1 MYELSTI
8 LESIWR
14 RRRFAT
20 ALFILLAVI
29 GGVAVMLLPRT
40 YSTSSEVLVKRPD
53 TQQQSTA
60 YPQIDALLAWN
71 RDTAIETYVALAQQP
86 AIAERVIRRLDL
98 KIRVKDLLTKK
109 VVVKPLT
116 NSDILSI
123 SVDWNDPV
131 RSAAIANSFAHAF
144 VDRQRELAA
153 SQASE
158 AVASLSL
165 ALGKAQSDLANAD
178 RALTLFESR
187 RALDDPSAQTA
198 SILSAIGDVQGKE
211 RAAALD
217 KAQADGQLSSVVAQL
232 NGAPRNIDANELV
245 SSSPVA
251 DQLEQQLAQQRLQL
265 NLLRRQFTENYPDVI
280 AARKQIASLE
290 AELAAAPSTKLT
302 SRNVEPNPLDTA
314 LKSQAATLQAQVRGD
329 SAQLSLLRNQEASL
343 MDRLR
348 AFPEG
353 VTELAS
359 FQRQAKS
366 AEAIYQALQNSY
378 FNAVVAKNMAVSD
391 LSIVQEADPALATVS
406 PPRLLALLAVI
417 GVALLATFAIVAL
430 LDSTVASSPAL
441 SEAR

>member
-86 AIAERVIRRLDL
+86 AIAERVIRQLDL

-123 SVDWNDPV
+123 SVDWNDPI

-165 ALGKAQSDLANAD
+165 ALRRAQSDLANAD

-211 RAAALD
+211 RAAAVD
-217 KAQADGQLSSVVAQL
+217 EVQAEGQLSSVVAQR
-232 NGAPRNIDANELV
+232 NGAPRKIDASELV

-329 SAQLSLLRNQEASL
+329 SAQLSLLRKQEASL

-348 AFPEG
+348 AFPED

-359 FQRQAKS
+359 LQRQAKS

-417 GVALLATFAIVAL
+417 GVALLATLAIVAL
-430 LDSTVASSPAL
+430 LDSTAASSLAI